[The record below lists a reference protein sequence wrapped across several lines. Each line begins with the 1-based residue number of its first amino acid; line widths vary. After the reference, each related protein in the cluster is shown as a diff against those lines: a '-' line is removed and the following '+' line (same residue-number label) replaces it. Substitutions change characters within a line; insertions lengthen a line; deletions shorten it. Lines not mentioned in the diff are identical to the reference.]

1 MIIVTQVFEFLVGS
15 KADIDALDAV
25 SDDKFGKVCCFIWGN
40 VSKVGATPLHFAV
53 RWGSES
59 IVKFILRK
67 KVFRLNYGLFSAL
80 CNLKMF
86 KSMRI

>member
-1 MIIVTQVFEFLVGS
+1 MIITTQVFEFLVGS

-25 SDDKFGKVCCFIWGN
+25 SNDKFGKQILFQAN

-67 KVFRLNYGLFSAL
+67 KVFCINYRFILSQPMSGTV
-80 CNLKMF
+80 
-86 KSMRI
+86 